1 MRWGNRLIFAQVDN
15 AVEIANSF
23 ISDVVF
29 PFNSI
34 IGDACFVNKRIP
46 YAIFNSA
53 RTKLVDHPL
62 HRDIR
67 NQYR

>member
-1 MRWGNRLIFAQVDN
+1 MCWGNRLVFAQVDN
-15 AVEIANSF
+15 VVEIANSF

-53 RTKLVDHPL
+53 RTKCASFVV
-62 HRDIR
+62 
-67 NQYR
+67 N